1 MNQKY
6 TVSDKVFYT
15 RGNSAYKIIAI
26 NSNKVLIRFLKT
38 NTVKWID
45 ASNIP
50 SGKIKDVY
58 EPSRYG
64 VGYLGE
70 YVKVPYWKEAHQL
83 WSNMIKRC
91 YSDTDPKGYKAKG
104 TTVDARWQCFARFL
118 VDLPDLPNFQ
128 QWLKKENYQLDK
140 DLKFP
145 NCNIY
150 SFETCQFVTEAQ
162 NKQAGK
168 LNKKLIDGE
177 WVTTIS

>member
-6 TVSDKVFYT
+6 IVSDKSFFT
-15 RGNSAYKIIAI
+15 NTGSEYKIIGLSSGKA
-26 NSNKVLIRFLKT
+26 LIKFTKT
-38 NTVKWID
+38 GAVKTID
-45 ASNIP
+45 PGNIP
-50 SGKIKDVY
+50 AGKVKDLY

-70 YVKVPYWKEAHQL
+70 YPRNAYHKEAHQL

-91 YSDTDPKGYKAKG
+91 YSDDPKGYKAKG

-118 VDLPDLPNFQ
+118 YDLPDLDGFEF
-128 QWLKKENYQLDK
+128 WLKKQNYQLDK

-145 NCNIY
+145 EANVY
-150 SFETCQFVTEAQ
+150 SFETCQFVPEAV
-162 NKQAGK
+162 NKSAGK
-168 LNKKLIDGE
+168 ANKKLVSGE